1 MTQARIHTAMILA
14 AGRGTRM
21 RAKREDPP
29 KPLVEVAGQSPLS
42 RLLDR
47 LEAAGIEKIIIN
59 LHHKAEWIKAHLAAR
74 QNRAE
79 IIFSDETDSL
89 LDTGGGVKKALP
101 LLGKDPFL
109 VCNSDV
115 LWLETQ
121 DNISRLMHHFDA
133 EKMDVLLLLADIAS
147 STGYDGAGDYCM
159 AADATLRRRTGPSKA
174 AIFSGVRVVTP
185 EVFSAIRETQFS
197 FNAVFDAAEN
207 SQRLHGLMLQGR
219 WMHVGTP
226 EHHAEAEAL
235 INASS

>member
-21 RAKREDPP
+21 RAKPGDPP

-47 LEAAGIEKIIIN
+47 LEAAGIERIIVN

-74 QNRAE
+74 ENRAQ
-79 IIFSDETDSL
+79 IIFSDETDRL

-101 LLGKDPFL
+101 WLGEEPFL

-115 LWLETQ
+115 LWLEAH
-121 DNISRLMHHFDA
+121 DNISRLMAHFDA

-147 STGYDGAGDYCM
+147 STGYDGDGDYCRS
-159 AADATLRRRTGPSKA
+159 ANGTLQRRSGPSKA

-185 EVFSAIRETQFS
+185 HVVEAIADTEFS

-207 SQRLHGLMLQGR
+207 CQRLHGLMLQGR